1 MAEYSMTR
9 LLSAS
14 FMVLMVA
21 CGDRVSPSMDVDTL
35 ISGGL
40 LIDGS
45 GSEPY
50 IADIGMSGGRISF
63 IGDATLEGVSG
74 RVTIDARNRWV
85 TPGFIDMHSHAELSL
100 DYGRDAAPYLHQ
112 GITTAVLGADG
123 DGEANVGDILGAWES
138 AGIGINGLLY
148 VGHGAVREEVM
159 GRENR
164 APTAAEFEVMS
175 ELVRQAMRE
184 GAFGLSTGLF
194 YVPGT
199 YATTEEVI
207 ALTRVAAEF
216 DGAIYD
222 THDRDLGAV
231 FEGVGFDASVKEGIR
246 VAEEAGVRA
255 IFSHFNPQGA
265 HNYGRADVAARYI
278 NDARQRGVDVW
289 AAQHPY
295 TATQSSLRAYLIPAW
310 AAAGGH
316 AAMVERF
323 DDAEQNEQIVGAMQE
338 MLKIR
343 GGAEKIW
350 LVDKRP
356 EINGKTLAQYATE
369 TEMSVTE
376 TVQAILRV
384 DNATVMNLE
393 LYDFDNT
400 RRLAQEEWM
409 MTCTDGR
416 TPRPEQPISHPRTF
430 GAFPMKFRSF
440 VADEPLLSREFVIR
454 SFTGLAADFL
464 RLPDRGYLRE
474 SYVSDIVVIDPQ
486 SFRDQASIEQPRLLS
501 EGVEL
506 VLVGGQAAIKNGA
519 LTGILAGTAIRRPV
533 PGGEMQQ

>member
-1 MAEYSMTR
+1 MAGNSNIRILTAI
-9 LLSAS
+9 LLL
-14 FMVLMVA
+14 LMVA
-21 CGDRVSPSMDVDTL
+21 CGDSVPPSMEVDTL
-35 ISGGL
+35 IRGGL

-45 GSEPY
+45 GSAPNV
-50 IADIGMSGGRISF
+50 ADIGISGDRISF
-63 IGDATLEGVSG
+63 IGDASSEGVSG
-74 RVTIDARNRWV
+74 REIIDARNRWV

-100 DYGRDAAPYLHQ
+100 DYGRDAAPYLYQ
-112 GITTAVLGADG
+112 GITTAVLGTDG
-123 DGEANVGDILGAWES
+123 DGAANVGDILGAWES

-148 VGHGAVREEVM
+148 VGHGAVREEAM

-164 APTAAEFEVMS
+164 APTTSEFLVMS

-207 ALTRVAAEF
+207 ELTRVAAEF
-216 DGAIYD
+216 EGAIYD

-231 FEGVGFDASVKEGIR
+231 FGGVGFDASVKEGIR
-246 VAEEAGVRA
+246 IAEEAGVRA

-295 TATQSSLRAYLIPAW
+295 TATQSTLRSYLVPAW
-310 AAAGGH
+310 AASGGH

-323 DDAEQNEQIVGAMQE
+323 DDTEQNERIVAAMQE

-350 LVDKRP
+350 LVDDRP
-356 EINGKTLAQYATE
+356 EINGITLAQYAAE
-369 TEMSVTE
+369 NEMSVAE

-416 TPRPEQPISHPRTF
+416 TPRPDQAISHPRTF

-440 VADEPLLSREFVIR
+440 VVDEPMLSEEFVIR

-474 SYVSDIVVIDPQ
+474 SYVADIVVIDPK
-486 SFRDQASIEQPRLLS
+486 SFRDRASIEQPRLLS

-506 VLVGGQAAIKNGA
+506 VLVGGQVAIKDGA
-519 LTGILAGTAIRRPV
+519 LSGTLAGTAIRRPL
-533 PGGEMQQ
+533 PGTEIQQ